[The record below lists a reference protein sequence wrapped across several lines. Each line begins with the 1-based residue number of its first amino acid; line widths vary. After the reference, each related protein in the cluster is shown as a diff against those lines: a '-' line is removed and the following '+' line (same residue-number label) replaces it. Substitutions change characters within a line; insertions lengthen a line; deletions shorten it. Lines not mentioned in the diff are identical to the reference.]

1 MKHILFITL
10 FVLPLLGFTQNLLTF
25 NGQITNNENGHAIS
39 DASIWIAKEKIG
51 TISDDNG
58 EFILHLPAG
67 KYQITIL
74 ANNYE
79 EKTIQVIL
87 VENIE
92 QEIKLNTEN
101 SKKRKNHLA
110 KTQKPQKRLVYSF
123 DVQDEIAEL
132 HYQTKAYKQF

>member
-25 NGQITNNENGHAIS
+25 NGQITDNDNGNAIN
-39 DASIWIAKEKIG
+39 DASIWIAEEKIG
-51 TISDDNG
+51 TISDYNG

-67 KYQITIL
+67 KYQITIA
-74 ANNYE
+74 ANNFE
-79 EKTIQVIL
+79 EKTLQVIL

-92 QEIKLNTEN
+92 QEIKMNTES

-110 KTQKPQKRLVYSF
+110 KTHKQQKQIANSF
-123 DVQDEIAEL
+123 DVSSEIADL
-132 HYQTKAYKQF
+132 HYNTKTYR